1 MKLKK
6 KNFKKEKDIMLKD
19 VKEKAKKYTII
30 NDVALKNEVA
40 VFGSTYLY
48 NFPFYELMQGH
59 ITDYAVYNRSI
70 EGMKVSEAAEA
81 ADDCLKNLDPA
92 IILISLGEE
101 DDDSEETF
109 TAYSELLK
117 KIKAAHRSAKIYV
130 MQTFGKD
137 GEFCDKVKN
146 VAERNGVEYVEVGNE
161 EKIRSVFS
169 RLSAYFHRA
178 GISFSDAFGV
188 GG

>member
-1 MKLKK
+1 
-6 KNFKKEKDIMLKD
+6 MLKD

-30 NDVALKNEVA
+30 NDVALKDEVA

-70 EGMKVSEAAEA
+70 EGMKISEAVEA
-81 ADDCLKNLDPA
+81 VDDCLKNLDPA

-101 DDDSEETF
+101 DDDSEKTF
-109 TAYSELLK
+109 VAYSELLK
-117 KIKAAHRSAKIYV
+117 KIKSTHYSARIYV

-137 GEFCDKVKN
+137 GEFCDKVKT

-161 EKIRSVFS
+161 AKIKSVFA
-169 RLSAYFHRA
+169 RLSAYFHRS

-188 GG
+188 GC

>member
-1 MKLKK
+1 
-6 KNFKKEKDIMLKD
+6 MLKD

-48 NFPFYELMQGH
+48 NFPFYELIQGH

-70 EGMKVSEAAEA
+70 EGMKISEAVEA
-81 ADDCLKNLDPA
+81 VNDCLKNLDPA
-92 IILISLGEE
+92 IILVSLGED
-101 DDDSEETF
+101 DDDSAKTF
-109 TAYSELLK
+109 AAYSELLK
-117 KIKAAHRSAKIYV
+117 KIKAEHRTARIYV

-137 GEFCDKVKN
+137 GEFCDKVRN
-146 VAERNGVEYVEVGNE
+146 VAERNGVEYVEVGDE
-161 EKIRSVFS
+161 EKIRSVFA

-188 GG
+188 SC